1 MRDVTA
7 LKSVDSRPVPL
18 APPLRVA
25 LFSGNYNYVVDG
37 PVKALN
43 RLVARLEAS
52 GHGALV
58 FAPTV
63 DRPAFRHSGELVS
76 IPSVALPGSRSE
88 YRLGLGLPGAAK
100 RRLDAF
106 RPTIVHISAP
116 DWLGLSALN
125 YARRRNIP
133 TVASFHTRFD
143 TYPRYYGMAWMER
156 HVTDYMRY
164 FYSRCARVYAPSPS
178 MVDELKRDRIGTDVR
193 LWARG
198 VDQELFR
205 PGRRDFAWRRSLGVR
220 DDDVAV
226 AFVGRIVLEK
236 GLDVFAEAV
245 KRAASADPRLR
256 ALVVGDG
263 PGRARFAELLPEAAF
278 TGYLEGVDL
287 ARAYASADIFLNPS
301 VTETFGNVT
310 LEAMASGVPSVCA
323 AASGSRSLVE
333 DGATGILVG
342 DADDAG
348 EFAAALATLAADA
361 PLRARMSAAA
371 RAKSASF
378 DWDAIL
384 DSLVTDYQALAAR
397 A

>member
-1 MRDVTA
+1 M
-7 LKSVDSRPVPL
+7 
-18 APPLRVA
+18 
-25 LFSGNYNYVVDG
+25 
-37 PVKALN
+37 
-43 RLVARLEAS
+43 
-52 GHGALV
+52 
-58 FAPTV
+58 
-63 DRPAFRHSGELVS
+63 
-76 IPSVALPGSRSE
+76 
-88 YRLGLGLPGAAK
+88 
-100 RRLDAF
+100 
-106 RPTIVHISAP
+106 
-116 DWLGLSALN
+116 
-125 YARRRNIP
+125 
-133 TVASFHTRFD
+133 
-143 TYPRYYGMAWMER
+143 
-156 HVTDYMRY
+156 
-164 FYSRCARVYAPSPS
+164 
-178 MVDELKRDRIGTDVR
+178 
-193 LWARG
+193 
-198 VDQELFR
+198 
-205 PGRRDFAWRRSLGVR
+205 
-220 DDDVAV
+220 
-226 AFVGRIVLEK
+226 
-236 GLDVFAEAV
+236 